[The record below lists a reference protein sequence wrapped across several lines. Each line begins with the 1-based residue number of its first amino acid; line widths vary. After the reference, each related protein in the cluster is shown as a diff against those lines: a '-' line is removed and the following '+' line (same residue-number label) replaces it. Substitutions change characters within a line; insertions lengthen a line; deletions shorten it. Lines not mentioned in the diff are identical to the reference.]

1 MKKLFSLLG
10 ALLLLAV
17 PLMFTSCDDVPDN
30 PVKPTPTPKAPTYRN
45 DNYRPLTFEATK
57 ANITVTF
64 KISGSNIAPSSVE
77 YSLDKGATWTPLS
90 SANQAILLAN
100 VGDMVMFRGNNASY
114 NGEAQFVIAS
124 AASEARGGTRQLTM
138 SDKLANAIGNIYSL
152 VFGKSISGSIKLTAE
167 NANALKN
174 ILKDCPIDAISDDG
188 ARRLVASSRNL
199 APGVLEG
206 FLSGTLITEAPD
218 LRASVMEKDCYKDAF
233 KDCPYVAKVT
243 MLATKCADGLD
254 PIDCLSGWMDNSGGE
269 VPTGDDKIVILNQNA
284 EASFLNKI
292 EDQLP
297 PGDTWEIVDTKGEEI
312 ETGASETQYIAYDA
326 EGTKSIKD
334 IPEDAIELTGAIET
348 PLSGGVYV
356 VKGEATCAG
365 DLTMSGD
372 VSLILCDGGSLTVN
386 DGGVYGGSG
395 ESQGGLYAITIY
407 GQEKNSGE
415 LVVNY
420 TDDGDTAGTFQGKA
434 ISIHGGTVKIN
445 SMVGQGFES
454 DGEINIYGGII
465 SISGGANGFFA
476 MGGLNI
482 YGGNVTVST
491 IGDAIRVY
499 GSSSDLKITGGEV
512 TAKSTT
518 GNGISQTDEDDGH
531 DGSIT
536 ISGGKVIAKS
546 SDRMEG
552 ILASDKIVIS
562 GGTVEAT
569 GGDGG
574 GVGLEAYS
582 ITISGTAEVTAIG
595 GIGIPMAGF
604 KNGGAGIEGELTVNG
619 GTIIAKGGNG
629 ADSSDGFGGNGGN
642 GINSNFEIT
651 GGSVTATGGNGGYTT
666 STQYSVDYGMGGH
679 GIKGMITVSGG
690 TVTAKGGNGGSGTTY
705 GQNGGCGILGTVN
718 GATNAPDGVTAT
730 GGTAGTGG
738 TEDGVNGGDIVNP
751 ATADSEEEED

>member
-10 ALLLLAV
+10 TMLLLAV
-17 PLMFTSCDDVPDN
+17 PLLFTSCDDVPDN

-233 KDCPYVAKVT
+233 SNCPYVSKVT

-269 VPTGDDKIVILNQNA
+269 VPTGDDKIVILNKNA
-284 EASFLNKI
+284 EASFLNII

-334 IPEDAIELTGAIET
+334 IPEDAIELTGTIEAT
-348 PLSGGVYV
+348 SLAAGTYV
-356 VKGEATCAG
+356 VSGEASRNG
-365 DLTMSGD
+365 NLPMDGE
-372 VSLILCDGGSLTVN
+372 VNLILKDGASLTVN
-386 DGGVYGGSG
+386 GMISDATTLNIFGQEKSTGKLTIDNSEIDFGIFIKNVNIHGGVISITGPGQAIETGGTLNIYNGTITASGTMNGIMALGPMNVYGGELTATSTTT
-395 ESQGGLYAITIY
+395 EVIAPAISVYPEGNNAAILTIY
-407 GQEKNSGE
+407 DGKVTATSAAASGIS
-415 LVVNY
+415 VNDRSGA
-420 TDDGDTAGTFQGKA
+420 TGDIVIK
-434 ISIHGGTVKIN
+434 GGTVKAT
-445 SMVGQGFES
+445 GA
-454 DGEINIYGGII
+454 
-465 SISGGANGFFA
+465 GGA
-476 MGGLNI
+476 
-482 YGGNVTVST
+482 
-491 IGDAIRVY
+491 
-499 GSSSDLKITGGEV
+499 
-512 TAKSTT
+512 
-518 GNGISQTDEDDGH
+518 
-531 DGSIT
+531 
-536 ISGGKVIAKS
+536 
-546 SDRMEG
+546 EG
-552 ILASDKIVIS
+552 ILVNGDIVIS
-562 GGTVEAT
+562 GGTVEAY
-569 GGDGG
+569 GGEGG
-574 GVGLEAYS
+574 GKGLEGN
-582 ITISGTAEVTAIG
+582 ITI
-595 GIGIPMAGF
+595 
-604 KNGGAGIEGELTVNG
+604 
-619 GTIIAKGGNG
+619 
-629 ADSSDGFGGNGGN
+629 
-642 GINSNFEIT
+642 
-651 GGSVTATGGNGGYTT
+651 
-666 STQYSVDYGMGGH
+666 
-679 GIKGMITVSGG
+679 SGG
-690 TVTAKGGNGGSGTTY
+690 TVTAVGGDGDSEGSNYGGAGVDGALEVNGGT
-705 GQNGGCGILGTVN
+705 L
-718 GATNAPDGVTAT
+718 TAT
-730 GGTAGTGG
+730 GGAKAEGGADGLGISEDSTITLGTNVKMYQGDAPDPT
-738 TEDGVNGGDIVNP
+738 TEAAPPCSKRYVIIK
-751 ATADSEEEED
+751 

>member
-233 KDCPYVAKVT
+233 SNCPYVSKVT

-269 VPTGDDKIVILNQNA
+269 VPTGDDKIVILNKNA
-284 EASFLNKI
+284 EASFLNII

-334 IPEDAIELTGAIET
+334 IPEDAIELTGTIEAT
-348 PLSGGVYV
+348 SLAAGTYV
-356 VKGEATCAG
+356 VSGEASRNG
-365 DLTMSGD
+365 NLPMDGE
-372 VSLILCDGGSLTVN
+372 VNLILKDGASLTVN
-386 DGGVYGGSG
+386 GMISDATTLNIFGQEKSTGKLTIDNSEIDFGIFIKNVNIHGGVISITGPGQAIETGGTLNIYNGTITASGTMNGIMALGPMNVYGGELTATSTTT
-395 ESQGGLYAITIY
+395 EVIAPAISVYPEGNNAAILTIY
-407 GQEKNSGE
+407 DGKVTATSAAASGIS
-415 LVVNY
+415 VNDRSGA
-420 TDDGDTAGTFQGKA
+420 TGDIVIK
-434 ISIHGGTVKIN
+434 GGTVKAT
-445 SMVGQGFES
+445 GA
-454 DGEINIYGGII
+454 
-465 SISGGANGFFA
+465 GGA
-476 MGGLNI
+476 
-482 YGGNVTVST
+482 
-491 IGDAIRVY
+491 
-499 GSSSDLKITGGEV
+499 
-512 TAKSTT
+512 
-518 GNGISQTDEDDGH
+518 
-531 DGSIT
+531 
-536 ISGGKVIAKS
+536 
-546 SDRMEG
+546 EG
-552 ILASDKIVIS
+552 ILVNGDIVIS
-562 GGTVEAT
+562 GGTVEAY
-569 GGDGG
+569 GGEGG
-574 GVGLEAYS
+574 GKGLEGN
-582 ITISGTAEVTAIG
+582 ITI
-595 GIGIPMAGF
+595 
-604 KNGGAGIEGELTVNG
+604 
-619 GTIIAKGGNG
+619 
-629 ADSSDGFGGNGGN
+629 
-642 GINSNFEIT
+642 
-651 GGSVTATGGNGGYTT
+651 
-666 STQYSVDYGMGGH
+666 
-679 GIKGMITVSGG
+679 SGG
-690 TVTAKGGNGGSGTTY
+690 TVTAVGGDGDSEGSGYGGAGVDGALEVNGGT
-705 GQNGGCGILGTVN
+705 L
-718 GATNAPDGVTAT
+718 TAT
-730 GGTAGTGG
+730 GGAKAEGGADGLGISEDSTITLGTNVKMYQGDAPDPT
-738 TEDGVNGGDIVNP
+738 TEAAPPCSKRYVIIK
-751 ATADSEEEED
+751 

>member
-10 ALLLLAV
+10 AMLLLAV
-17 PLMFTSCDDVPDN
+17 PLLFTSCDDVPDN

-233 KDCPYVAKVT
+233 SNCPYVSKVT

-269 VPTGDDKIVILNQNA
+269 VPTGDDKIVILNKNA

-334 IPEDAIELTGAIET
+334 IPEDAIELTGTIEATSLAAGTYYVTGTATCDGDFVLKGDKTNLILCEEATLTINGAICSGFVEVPEESGYHTSVETLNIFAQSENLQTMGKLVINSGTDFGILAKNLNIHGGIITITEADQAIET
-348 PLSGGVYV
+348 GGTLNIYN
-356 VKGEATCAG
+356 GTITA
-365 DLTMSGD
+365 
-372 VSLILCDGGSLTVN
+372 
-386 DGGVYGGSG
+386 SG
-395 ESQGGLYAITIY
+395 EYNAIMALGPMNVYNGELTATSTSGAAISLYASEGSSAILTIY
-407 GQEKNSGE
+407 DGKVTATSASYNGLDATDQEE
-415 LVVNY
+415 E
-420 TDDGDTAGTFQGKA
+420 TGDIIIK
-434 ISIHGGTVKIN
+434 GGTVKAT
-445 SMVGQGFES
+445 GA
-454 DGEINIYGGII
+454 
-465 SISGGANGFFA
+465 GGA
-476 MGGLNI
+476 
-482 YGGNVTVST
+482 
-491 IGDAIRVY
+491 
-499 GSSSDLKITGGEV
+499 
-512 TAKSTT
+512 
-518 GNGISQTDEDDGH
+518 
-531 DGSIT
+531 
-536 ISGGKVIAKS
+536 
-546 SDRMEG
+546 EG
-552 ILASDKIVIS
+552 ILVNGDIVIS
-562 GGTVEAT
+562 GGTVEAY
-569 GGDGG
+569 GGEGG
-574 GVGLEAYS
+574 GKGLEGN
-582 ITISGTAEVTAIG
+582 ITI
-595 GIGIPMAGF
+595 
-604 KNGGAGIEGELTVNG
+604 
-619 GTIIAKGGNG
+619 
-629 ADSSDGFGGNGGN
+629 
-642 GINSNFEIT
+642 
-651 GGSVTATGGNGGYTT
+651 
-666 STQYSVDYGMGGH
+666 
-679 GIKGMITVSGG
+679 SGG
-690 TVTAKGGNGGSGTTY
+690 TVTAVGGDGDSEGSGYGGAGVDGALEVNGGT
-705 GQNGGCGILGTVN
+705 L
-718 GATNAPDGVTAT
+718 TAT
-730 GGTAGTGG
+730 GGAKAEGGVDGHGISEASTITLGTNIVMYEGDEADPTTPAESQASCTARY
-738 TEDGVNGGDIVNP
+738 VIIK
-751 ATADSEEEED
+751 

>member
-152 VFGKSISGSIKLTAE
+152 VFGKSISGSIKLTVE

-218 LRASVMEKDCYKDAF
+218 LSASVMEKDCYKDAF

-269 VPTGDDKIVILNQNA
+269 VPTGDDKIVILNKNA

-312 ETGASETQYIAYDA
+312 ETVAQYIVYDA
-326 EGTKSIKD
+326 DGNKTSKD
-334 IPEDAIELTGAIET
+334 IPEDAIELTGTIEAT
-348 PLSGGVYV
+348 SLAAGTYV
-356 VKGEATCAG
+356 VSGEASHNG
-365 DLTMSGD
+365 NLTMDGE
-372 VSLILCDGGSLTVN
+372 VNLILKDGASLTVN
-386 DGGVYGGSG
+386 GKISG
-395 ESQGGLYAITIY
+395 ATTLNIF
-407 GQEKNSGE
+407 GQEESTGKLTIDNSEIDFGIIIKN
-415 LVVNY
+415 VN
-420 TDDGDTAGTFQGKA
+420 
-434 ISIHGGTVKIN
+434 IHGGV
-445 SMVGQGFES
+445 
-454 DGEINIYGGII
+454 I
-465 SISGGANGFFA
+465 SITGPDQAIETGGT
-476 MGGLNI
+476 LNI
-482 YGGNVTVST
+482 YNGTITASGLSNAIMALGPLNVYNGELTATSTTTEVIAPAISVYAEGDNAAILTIYDGKVTATSANGNG
-491 IGDAIRVY
+491 IEVY
-499 GSSSDLKITGGEV
+499 GSDFIIKGGEV
-512 TAKSTT
+512 TAQ
-518 GNGISQTDEDDGH
+518 GVVNGIKSNGDF
-531 DGSIT
+531 T
-536 ISGGKVIAKS
+536 ISGGKVTAEGNNDAIYIYSTSGNLKITDGEVYASSSTGFGISQTDMEENGNEGSIIISGGKVTAKGGQS
-546 SDRMEG
+546 VEG
-552 ILASDKIVIS
+552 IFACGPVEIS

-569 GGDGG
+569 GGEGSGRGMDGYL
-574 GVGLEAYS
+574 V
-582 ITISGTAEVTAIG
+582 TISGTAEVTVIG
-595 GIGIPMAGF
+595 GIGIPMDGL
-604 KNGGAGIEGELTVNG
+604 KNGGVGFDGGLKVEGG
-619 GTIIAKGGNG
+619 KFI
-629 ADSSDGFGGNGGN
+629 
-642 GINSNFEIT
+642 
-651 GGSVTATGGNGGYTT
+651 ATGGAKAEGGVDGLGISDG
-666 STQYSVDYGMGGH
+666 ST
-679 GIKGMITVSGG
+679 IT
-690 TVTAKGGNGGSGTTY
+690 
-705 GQNGGCGILGTVN
+705 LGTNIVMYE
-718 GATNAPDGVTAT
+718 GDEADPTTPAASQASCTARY
-730 GGTAGTGG
+730 
-738 TEDGVNGGDIVNP
+738 VIIK
-751 ATADSEEEED
+751 

>member
-30 PVKPTPTPKAPTYRN
+30 PVKPTPTPKAPTYKN

-188 ARRLVASSRNL
+188 ARRLVVSSRNL

-233 KDCPYVAKVT
+233 SNCPYVSKVT

-269 VPTGDDKIVILNQNA
+269 VPTGDDKIVILNKNA
-284 EASFLNKI
+284 EASFLNNV

-334 IPEDAIELTGAIET
+334 IPEDAIELTGTIEAT
-348 PLSGGVYV
+348 SLAAGTYV
-356 VKGEATCAG
+356 VSGEASRNG
-365 DLTMSGD
+365 NLPMDGE
-372 VSLILCDGGSLTVN
+372 VNLILKDGASLTVN
-386 DGGVYGGSG
+386 GMISDATT
-395 ESQGGLYAITIY
+395 LNIF
-407 GQEKNSGE
+407 GQEKSTGKLTIDNSEIDFGIFIKN
-415 LVVNY
+415 VN
-420 TDDGDTAGTFQGKA
+420 
-434 ISIHGGTVKIN
+434 IHGGV
-445 SMVGQGFES
+445 
-454 DGEINIYGGII
+454 I
-465 SISGGANGFFA
+465 SITGPGQAIETGGT
-476 MGGLNI
+476 LNI
-482 YGGNVTVST
+482 YNGTITASGLSNAIMALGPLNVYNGELTATSTSGAAISMWAEGDNSAILTIYDGKVAATSAAASGIEANDPGGDTGDIT
-491 IGDAIRVY
+491 I
-499 GSSSDLKITGGEV
+499 KGGEV
-512 TAKSTT
+512 TAT
-518 GNGISQTDEDDGH
+518 GGTSGICSSS
-531 DGSIT
+531 SII
-536 ISGGKVIAKS
+536 ISGGKVIAKGGLSAAGIGSADSGVCGVITITGGTVIAIGDEAGIGTGANGTCGDIEISGGDVTAVS
-546 SDRMEG
+546 SSTGTVDENDGTGAG
-552 ILASDKIVIS
+552 IGAGGGGTCGAISIS
-562 GGTVEAT
+562 GGTVVAKAGCQAAAIGSSS
-569 GGDGG
+569 GGSSKYTS
-574 GVGLEAYS
+574 L
-582 ITISGTAEVTAIG
+582 TISSGITKVTAILG
-595 GIGIPMAGF
+595 TCDTTSPPIGKAQGDETSPAPDMSGVDVDTS
-604 KNGGAGIEGELTVNG
+604 IEGTW
-619 GTIIAKGGNG
+619 IC
-629 ADSSDGFGGNGGN
+629 
-642 GINSNFEIT
+642 
-651 GGSVTATGGNGGYTT
+651 
-666 STQYSVDYGMGGH
+666 Q
-679 GIKGMITVSGG
+679 
-690 TVTAKGGNGGSGTTY
+690 
-705 GQNGGCGILGTVN
+705 
-718 GATNAPDGVTAT
+718 
-730 GGTAGTGG
+730 
-738 TEDGVNGGDIVNP
+738 
-751 ATADSEEEED
+751 

>member
-30 PVKPTPTPKAPTYRN
+30 PVKPTPTPKAPTYKN

-233 KDCPYVAKVT
+233 SNCPYVSKVT

-269 VPTGDDKIVILNQNA
+269 VPTGDDKVVILNKNA

-312 ETGASETQYIAYDA
+312 ETVAQYIVYDA
-326 EGTKSIKD
+326 DGNKTNKD
-334 IPEDAIELTGAIET
+334 IPANAKPVTASLVEWSDTLYVDADVTIDGDVNLTKNTVLILMDGKT
-348 PLSGGVYV
+348 LT
-356 VKGEATCAG
+356 VKGT
-365 DLTMSGD
+365 
-372 VSLILCDGGSLTVN
+372 IFGGADYYN
-386 DGGVYGGSG
+386 GFD
-395 ESQGGLYAITIY
+395 YALNIY
-407 GQEKNSGE
+407 GQEKSDGALTINYSGTHEAGVVTAKE
-415 LVVNY
+415 LNIHGGVITVGGTGVMQGLEPSTLNVY
-420 TDDGDTAGTFQGKA
+420 NGTIDTSGKTNGIMALGPMNVYGGEITATVTTTEGGAA
-434 ISIHGGTVKIN
+434 ISMWAKQHNDVYSSAILTIYDGKVTATSAAASGISVYDGSGATGDIVIKGGTVKAIA
-445 SMVGQGFES
+445 
-454 DGEINIYGGII
+454 GG
-465 SISGGANGFFA
+465 
-476 MGGLNI
+476 
-482 YGGNVTVST
+482 
-491 IGDAIRVY
+491 
-499 GSSSDLKITGGEV
+499 
-512 TAKSTT
+512 
-518 GNGISQTDEDDGH
+518 DDGLAGI
-531 DGSIT
+531 DCLSIT
-536 ISGGKVIAKS
+536 ISGGNVDATGGE
-546 SDRMEG
+546 RGEG
-552 ILASDKIVIS
+552 IYAKTFGDDPITKGTINIS
-562 GGTVEAT
+562 GGTVKAT

-582 ITISGTAEVTAIG
+582 ITISGTAEVTATG
-595 GIGIPMAGF
+595 GIGIPMDGL
-604 KNGGAGIEGELTVNG
+604 KNGGVGFDGGLKVEGG
-619 GTIIAKGGNG
+619 KFI
-629 ADSSDGFGGNGGN
+629 
-642 GINSNFEIT
+642 
-651 GGSVTATGGNGGYTT
+651 ATGGAKAEGGVDGLGISDG
-666 STQYSVDYGMGGH
+666 ST
-679 GIKGMITVSGG
+679 IT
-690 TVTAKGGNGGSGTTY
+690 
-705 GQNGGCGILGTVN
+705 LGTNIVMYE
-718 GATNAPDGVTAT
+718 GDEADPTTPAASQTACT
-730 GGTAGTGG
+730 KRY
-738 TEDGVNGGDIVNP
+738 VIIK
-751 ATADSEEEED
+751 

>member
-30 PVKPTPTPKAPTYRN
+30 PVKPTPTPKAPTYKN

-233 KDCPYVAKVT
+233 SNCPYVSKVT

-269 VPTGDDKIVILNQNA
+269 VPTGDDKIVILNKNA

-312 ETGASETQYIAYDA
+312 ETVAQYIVYDA
-326 EGTKSIKD
+326 DGNKTNKD
-334 IPEDAIELTGAIET
+334 IPANAKPVTASLVEWSDTLYVDADVTIDGDVNLTKNTVLILMDGKT
-348 PLSGGVYV
+348 LT
-356 VKGEATCAG
+356 VKGT
-365 DLTMSGD
+365 
-372 VSLILCDGGSLTVN
+372 IFGGADYYN
-386 DGGVYGGSG
+386 GFD
-395 ESQGGLYAITIY
+395 YALNIY
-407 GQEKNSGE
+407 GQEKSDGALTINYSGTHEAGVVTAKE
-415 LVVNY
+415 LNIHGGVITVGGTGVMQGLEPSTLNVY
-420 TDDGDTAGTFQGKA
+420 NGTIDTSGKTNGIMALGPMNVYGGEITATVTTTEGGAA
-434 ISIHGGTVKIN
+434 ISMWAKQHNDVYSSAILTIYDGKVTATSAAASGISVYDGSGATGDIVIKGGTVKAIA
-445 SMVGQGFES
+445 
-454 DGEINIYGGII
+454 GG
-465 SISGGANGFFA
+465 
-476 MGGLNI
+476 
-482 YGGNVTVST
+482 
-491 IGDAIRVY
+491 
-499 GSSSDLKITGGEV
+499 
-512 TAKSTT
+512 
-518 GNGISQTDEDDGH
+518 DDGLAGI
-531 DGSIT
+531 DCLSIT
-536 ISGGKVIAKS
+536 ISGGNVDATGGE
-546 SDRMEG
+546 RGEG
-552 ILASDKIVIS
+552 IYAKTFGDDPITKGTINIS
-562 GGTVEAT
+562 GGTVKAT

-582 ITISGTAEVTAIG
+582 ITISGTAEVTATG
-595 GIGIPMAGF
+595 GIGIPMDGL
-604 KNGGAGIEGELTVNG
+604 KNGGVGFDGGLKVEGG
-619 GTIIAKGGNG
+619 KFI
-629 ADSSDGFGGNGGN
+629 
-642 GINSNFEIT
+642 
-651 GGSVTATGGNGGYTT
+651 ATGGAKAEGGVDGLGISDG
-666 STQYSVDYGMGGH
+666 ST
-679 GIKGMITVSGG
+679 IT
-690 TVTAKGGNGGSGTTY
+690 
-705 GQNGGCGILGTVN
+705 LGTNIVMYE
-718 GATNAPDGVTAT
+718 GDEADPTTPAASQTACT
-730 GGTAGTGG
+730 KRY
-738 TEDGVNGGDIVNP
+738 VIIK
-751 ATADSEEEED
+751 

>member
-218 LRASVMEKDCYKDAF
+218 LTASVMEKDCYKDAF

-269 VPTGDDKIVILNQNA
+269 VPTGDDKIVILNKNA
-284 EASFLNKI
+284 EASFLNNV

-334 IPEDAIELTGAIET
+334 IPEDAIELTGTIEAT
-348 PLSGGVYV
+348 SLAAGTYV
-356 VKGEATCAG
+356 VSGEASRNG
-365 DLTMSGD
+365 NLPMDGE
-372 VSLILCDGGSLTVN
+372 VNLILKDGASLTVN
-386 DGGVYGGSG
+386 GMISDATT
-395 ESQGGLYAITIY
+395 LNIF
-407 GQEKNSGE
+407 GQEKSTGKLTIDNSEIDFGIFIKN
-415 LVVNY
+415 VN
-420 TDDGDTAGTFQGKA
+420 
-434 ISIHGGTVKIN
+434 IHGGV
-445 SMVGQGFES
+445 
-454 DGEINIYGGII
+454 I
-465 SISGGANGFFA
+465 SITGPGQAIETGGT
-476 MGGLNI
+476 LNI
-482 YGGNVTVST
+482 YNGTITASGLSNAIMALGPLNVYNGELTATSTSGAAISMWAEGDNSAILTIYDGKVAATSAAASGIEANDPGGDTGDIT
-491 IGDAIRVY
+491 I
-499 GSSSDLKITGGEV
+499 KGGEV
-512 TAKSTT
+512 TAT
-518 GNGISQTDEDDGH
+518 GGTSGICSSS
-531 DGSIT
+531 SII
-536 ISGGKVIAKS
+536 ISGGKVIAKGGLSAAGIGSADSGVCGVITITGGTVIAIGDEAGIGTGANGTCGDIEISGGDVTAVS
-546 SDRMEG
+546 SSTGTVDENDGTGAG
-552 ILASDKIVIS
+552 IGAGGGGTCGAISIS
-562 GGTVEAT
+562 GGTVVAKAGCQAAAIGSSS
-569 GGDGG
+569 GGSSKYTS
-574 GVGLEAYS
+574 L
-582 ITISGTAEVTAIG
+582 TISSGITKVTAILG
-595 GIGIPMAGF
+595 TCDTTSPPIGKAQGDETSPAPDMSGVDVDTS
-604 KNGGAGIEGELTVNG
+604 IEGTW
-619 GTIIAKGGNG
+619 IC
-629 ADSSDGFGGNGGN
+629 
-642 GINSNFEIT
+642 
-651 GGSVTATGGNGGYTT
+651 
-666 STQYSVDYGMGGH
+666 Q
-679 GIKGMITVSGG
+679 
-690 TVTAKGGNGGSGTTY
+690 
-705 GQNGGCGILGTVN
+705 
-718 GATNAPDGVTAT
+718 
-730 GGTAGTGG
+730 
-738 TEDGVNGGDIVNP
+738 
-751 ATADSEEEED
+751 

>member
-30 PVKPTPTPKAPTYRN
+30 PVKPTPTPKAPTYKN

-233 KDCPYVAKVT
+233 SNCSYVSKVT

-269 VPTGDDKIVILNQNA
+269 VPTGDDKVVILNKNA

-312 ETGASETQYIAYDA
+312 ETGAQYIVYDA
-326 EGTKSIKD
+326 DGNKTSKD
-334 IPEDAIELTGAIET
+334 IPEDAIELTGTIEAT
-348 PLSGGVYV
+348 SLAAGTYV
-356 VKGEATCAG
+356 VSGEASHNG
-365 DLTMSGD
+365 NLTMDGE
-372 VSLILCDGGSLTVN
+372 VNLILKDGASLTVN
-386 DGGVYGGSG
+386 GNISGATTLNIFGQEESTGKLTIDNSEIDFGIIIKNVNIHGGVISITGPDQAIETGGTLNIYNGTITASG
-395 ESQGGLYAITIY
+395 LSNAIMALGPLNVYNGELTATSTSGAAISMWAEGDNSAILTIY
-407 GQEKNSGE
+407 DGKVAATSAAASGIS
-415 LVVNY
+415 VNDESGA
-420 TDDGDTAGTFQGKA
+420 TGDIVIK
-434 ISIHGGTVKIN
+434 GGTVKAIA
-445 SMVGQGFES
+445 GG
-454 DGEINIYGGII
+454 DGLAGIDC
-465 SISGGANGFFA
+465 
-476 MGGLNI
+476 L
-482 YGGNVTVST
+482 
-491 IGDAIRVY
+491 
-499 GSSSDLKITGGEV
+499 
-512 TAKSTT
+512 
-518 GNGISQTDEDDGH
+518 
-531 DGSIT
+531 SIT
-536 ISGGKVIAKS
+536 ISGGSVDAIG
-546 SDRMEG
+546 SDKGEG
-552 ILASDKIVIS
+552 IYAETYGSYPDFTKGTINIS
-562 GGTVEAT
+562 GGTVKAT
-569 GGDGG
+569 GGAGG
-574 GVGLEAYS
+574 GIGIAGRAM
-582 ITISGTAEVTAIG
+582 TISGSAEVTAIG
-595 GIGIPMAGF
+595 GDGDTGISPFGGDGIGSD
-604 KNGGAGIEGELTVNG
+604 LTISG
-619 GTIIAKGGNG
+619 GTVKATGGNG
-629 ADSSDGFGGNGGN
+629 ADVTEGDGGNGGN
-642 GINSNFEIT
+642 GINGTI
-651 GGSVTATGGNGGYTT
+651 TATGG
-666 STQYSVDYGMGGH
+666 S
-679 GIKGMITVSGG
+679 
-690 TVTAKGGNGGSGTTY
+690 VTAKGGNGGKGGDSH
-705 GQNGGCGILGTVN
+705 NGGN
-718 GATNAPDGVTAT
+718 GGHGVFGSLVDLSIQYVTPT
-730 GGTAGTGG
+730 GGTGGQAGEGG
-738 TEDGVNGGDIVNP
+738 EAGQDGYSVQNPTALLGD
-751 ATADSEEEED
+751 

>member
-30 PVKPTPTPKAPTYRN
+30 PVKPTPTPKAPTYKN

-233 KDCPYVAKVT
+233 SNCPYVSKVT

-269 VPTGDDKIVILNQNA
+269 VPTGDDKVVILNKNA

-334 IPEDAIELTGAIET
+334 IPEDAIELTGTIEAT
-348 PLSGGVYV
+348 SLAAGTYV
-356 VKGEATCAG
+356 VSGEASRNG
-365 DLTMSGD
+365 NLPMDGE
-372 VSLILCDGGSLTVN
+372 VNLILKDGASLTVN
-386 DGGVYGGSG
+386 GKISDATT
-395 ESQGGLYAITIY
+395 LNIF
-407 GQEKNSGE
+407 GQEKSTGKLTIDNSEIDFGISIKN
-415 LVVNY
+415 VN
-420 TDDGDTAGTFQGKA
+420 
-434 ISIHGGTVKIN
+434 IHGGV
-445 SMVGQGFES
+445 
-454 DGEINIYGGII
+454 I
-465 SISGGANGFFA
+465 SITGPDQAIETGGT
-476 MGGLNI
+476 LNI
-482 YGGNVTVST
+482 YNGTITASGEYKAIMALGPMNVYNGELTATSTSGAAISMWAEGDNSAILTIYDGKVAATSAAASGIEANDPGGDTGDIT
-491 IGDAIRVY
+491 I
-499 GSSSDLKITGGEV
+499 KGGEV
-512 TAKSTT
+512 TAT
-518 GNGISQTDEDDGH
+518 GGTSGICSSS
-531 DGSIT
+531 SII
-536 ISGGKVIAKS
+536 ISGGKVIAKGGLSAAGIGSADSGVCGVITITGGTVIAIGDEAGIGTGANGTCGDIEISGGDVTAVS
-546 SDRMEG
+546 SSTGTVDENDGTGAG
-552 ILASDKIVIS
+552 IGAGGGGTCGAISIS
-562 GGTVEAT
+562 GGTVVAKAGCQAAAIGSSS
-569 GGDGG
+569 GGSSKYTS
-574 GVGLEAYS
+574 L
-582 ITISGTAEVTAIG
+582 TISSGITKVTAILG
-595 GIGIPMAGF
+595 TCDTTSPPIGKAQGDETSPAPDMSGVDVDTS
-604 KNGGAGIEGELTVNG
+604 IEGTW
-619 GTIIAKGGNG
+619 IC
-629 ADSSDGFGGNGGN
+629 
-642 GINSNFEIT
+642 
-651 GGSVTATGGNGGYTT
+651 
-666 STQYSVDYGMGGH
+666 Q
-679 GIKGMITVSGG
+679 
-690 TVTAKGGNGGSGTTY
+690 
-705 GQNGGCGILGTVN
+705 
-718 GATNAPDGVTAT
+718 
-730 GGTAGTGG
+730 
-738 TEDGVNGGDIVNP
+738 
-751 ATADSEEEED
+751 

>member
-10 ALLLLAV
+10 TMLLLAV
-17 PLMFTSCDDVPDN
+17 PLLFTSCDDVPDN

-233 KDCPYVAKVT
+233 SNCPYVSKVT

-269 VPTGDDKIVILNQNA
+269 VPTGDDKIVILNKNA
-284 EASFLNKI
+284 EASFLNII

-334 IPEDAIELTGAIET
+334 IPEDAIELTGTIEAT
-348 PLSGGVYV
+348 SLAAGTYV
-356 VKGEATCAG
+356 VSGEASRNG
-365 DLTMSGD
+365 NLPMDGE
-372 VSLILCDGGSLTVN
+372 VNLILKDGASLTVN
-386 DGGVYGGSG
+386 GMISDATTLNIFGQEKSTGKLTIDNSEIDFGIFIKNVNIHGGVISITGPGQAIETGGTLNIYNGTITASGTMNGIMALGPMNVYGGELTATSTTT
-395 ESQGGLYAITIY
+395 EVIAPAISVYPEGNNAAILTIY
-407 GQEKNSGE
+407 DGKVTATSAAASGIS
-415 LVVNY
+415 VNDRSGA
-420 TDDGDTAGTFQGKA
+420 TGDIVIK
-434 ISIHGGTVKIN
+434 GGTVKAIA
-445 SMVGQGFES
+445 GGGDGFA
-454 DGEINIYGGII
+454 GIDC
-465 SISGGANGFFA
+465 
-476 MGGLNI
+476 L
-482 YGGNVTVST
+482 
-491 IGDAIRVY
+491 
-499 GSSSDLKITGGEV
+499 
-512 TAKSTT
+512 
-518 GNGISQTDEDDGH
+518 
-531 DGSIT
+531 SIT
-536 ISGGKVIAKS
+536 ISGGNVDATGGE
-546 SDRMEG
+546 RGEG
-552 ILASDKIVIS
+552 IYAETFVDDPITKGTINIS
-562 GGTVEAT
+562 GGTVKAT

-574 GVGLEAYS
+574 GVGLEGNV
-582 ITISGTAEVTAIG
+582 TI
-595 GIGIPMAGF
+595 
-604 KNGGAGIEGELTVNG
+604 
-619 GTIIAKGGNG
+619 
-629 ADSSDGFGGNGGN
+629 
-642 GINSNFEIT
+642 
-651 GGSVTATGGNGGYTT
+651 
-666 STQYSVDYGMGGH
+666 
-679 GIKGMITVSGG
+679 SGG
-690 TVTAKGGNGGSGTTY
+690 TVTAVGGDGDPEGSGDGGAGVDGALEVNGGT
-705 GQNGGCGILGTVN
+705 L
-718 GATNAPDGVTAT
+718 TAT
-730 GGTAGTGG
+730 GGAKAEGGADGLGISEDSTITLGTNVKMYQGDAPDPT
-738 TEDGVNGGDIVNP
+738 TEAAPPCSKRYVIIK
-751 ATADSEEEED
+751 

>member
-10 ALLLLAV
+10 TMLLLAV
-17 PLMFTSCDDVPDN
+17 PLLFTSCDDVPDN

-233 KDCPYVAKVT
+233 SNCPYVSKVT

-269 VPTGDDKIVILNQNA
+269 VPTGDDKIVILNKNA
-284 EASFLNKI
+284 EASFLNII

-334 IPEDAIELTGAIET
+334 IPEDAIELTGTIEAT
-348 PLSGGVYV
+348 SLAAGTYV
-356 VKGEATCAG
+356 VSGEASRNG
-365 DLTMSGD
+365 NLPMDGE
-372 VSLILCDGGSLTVN
+372 VNLILKDGASLTVN
-386 DGGVYGGSG
+386 GMISDATT
-395 ESQGGLYAITIY
+395 LNIF
-407 GQEKNSGE
+407 GQEKSTGKLTIDNSEIDFGIFIKNVNIHGGVISITGPVQAIETGGTLNIYNGTITASGLSNAIMALGPLNVYNGE
-415 LVVNY
+415 L
-420 TDDGDTAGTFQGKA
+420 TATSTSGAA
-434 ISIHGGTVKIN
+434 ISLFAEEVNGVYSSVILTIYDGKVTATSAAASGINAYDRSGATGDIVIKGGTVKAIA
-445 SMVGQGFES
+445 
-454 DGEINIYGGII
+454 GG
-465 SISGGANGFFA
+465 
-476 MGGLNI
+476 
-482 YGGNVTVST
+482 
-491 IGDAIRVY
+491 
-499 GSSSDLKITGGEV
+499 
-512 TAKSTT
+512 
-518 GNGISQTDEDDGH
+518 DDGLAGI
-531 DGSIT
+531 DCLSIT
-536 ISGGKVIAKS
+536 ISGGNVDATGGE
-546 SDRMEG
+546 RGEG
-552 ILASDKIVIS
+552 IYAKTFGDDPITKGTINIS
-562 GGTVEAT
+562 GGTVKAT

-582 ITISGTAEVTAIG
+582 ITISGTAEVTATG
-595 GIGIPMAGF
+595 GIGIPMDGL
-604 KNGGAGIEGELTVNG
+604 KNGGVGFDGGLKVEGG
-619 GTIIAKGGNG
+619 KFI
-629 ADSSDGFGGNGGN
+629 
-642 GINSNFEIT
+642 
-651 GGSVTATGGNGGYTT
+651 ATGGAKAEGGVDGLGISDG
-666 STQYSVDYGMGGH
+666 ST
-679 GIKGMITVSGG
+679 IT
-690 TVTAKGGNGGSGTTY
+690 
-705 GQNGGCGILGTVN
+705 LGTNVKMYQ
-718 GATNAPDGVTAT
+718 GDAPDPT
-730 GGTAGTGG
+730 
-738 TEDGVNGGDIVNP
+738 TEAAPPCSKRYVIIK
-751 ATADSEEEED
+751 

>member
-30 PVKPTPTPKAPTYRN
+30 PVKPTPTPKAPTYKN

-233 KDCPYVAKVT
+233 SNCPYVSKVT

-269 VPTGDDKIVILNQNA
+269 VPTGDDKVVILNKNA

-312 ETGASETQYIAYDA
+312 ETVAQYIVYDA
-326 EGTKSIKD
+326 EGNKTSKD
-334 IPEDAIELTGAIET
+334 IPANAKPVTASLVEWSDTLYVDADVTIDGDVNLTKNTVLILMDGKT
-348 PLSGGVYV
+348 LT
-356 VKGEATCAG
+356 VKGT
-365 DLTMSGD
+365 
-372 VSLILCDGGSLTVN
+372 IFGGADYDN
-386 DGGVYGGSG
+386 GFD
-395 ESQGGLYAITIY
+395 YALNIY
-407 GQEKNSGE
+407 GQEKSDGALTINYSGTHEAGVVTAKE
-415 LVVNY
+415 LN
-420 TDDGDTAGTFQGKA
+420 
-434 ISIHGGTVKIN
+434 IHGGVITVGGTGVMQGLEPSTLNVYNGTIDTSGKTNGIMALGPMNVYNGELTATSTSGAAISMWAEGDN
-445 SMVGQGFES
+445 SAILTIY
-454 DGEINIYGGII
+454 DGKVAATSAAASGIEANDPGGDTGDI
-465 SISGGANGFFA
+465 
-476 MGGLNI
+476 
-482 YGGNVTVST
+482 T
-491 IGDAIRVY
+491 I
-499 GSSSDLKITGGEV
+499 KGGEV
-512 TAKSTT
+512 TAT
-518 GNGISQTDEDDGH
+518 GGTSGICSSS
-531 DGSIT
+531 SII
-536 ISGGKVIAKS
+536 ISGGKVIAKGGLSAAGIGSADSGVCGVITITGGTVIAIGDEAGIGTGANGTCGDIEISGGDVTAVS
-546 SDRMEG
+546 SSTGTVDENDGTGAG
-552 ILASDKIVIS
+552 IGAGGGGTCGAISIS
-562 GGTVEAT
+562 GGTVVAKAGCQAAAIGSSS
-569 GGDGG
+569 GGSSKYTS
-574 GVGLEAYS
+574 L
-582 ITISGTAEVTAIG
+582 TISSGITKVTAILG
-595 GIGIPMAGF
+595 TCDTTSPPIGKAQGDETSPAPDMSGVDVDTS
-604 KNGGAGIEGELTVNG
+604 IEGTW
-619 GTIIAKGGNG
+619 IC
-629 ADSSDGFGGNGGN
+629 
-642 GINSNFEIT
+642 
-651 GGSVTATGGNGGYTT
+651 
-666 STQYSVDYGMGGH
+666 Q
-679 GIKGMITVSGG
+679 
-690 TVTAKGGNGGSGTTY
+690 
-705 GQNGGCGILGTVN
+705 
-718 GATNAPDGVTAT
+718 
-730 GGTAGTGG
+730 
-738 TEDGVNGGDIVNP
+738 
-751 ATADSEEEED
+751 

>member
-17 PLMFTSCDDVPDN
+17 PLLFTSCDDVPDN

-218 LRASVMEKDCYKDAF
+218 LSASVMEKDCYKDAF

-269 VPTGDDKIVILNQNA
+269 VPTGDDKIVILNKNA

-312 ETGASETQYIAYDA
+312 ETVAQYIVYDA
-326 EGTKSIKD
+326 EGKKTTEN
-334 IPEDAIELTGAIET
+334 IPADAIELTG
-348 PLSGGVYV
+348 
-356 VKGEATCAG
+356 
-365 DLTMSGD
+365 
-372 VSLILCDGGSLTVN
+372 
-386 DGGVYGGSG
+386 
-395 ESQGGLYAITIY
+395 TI
-407 GQEKNSGE
+407 
-415 LVVNY
+415 
-420 TDDGDTAGTFQGKA
+420 
-434 ISIHGGTVKIN
+434 
-445 SMVGQGFES
+445 
-454 DGEINIYGGII
+454 
-465 SISGGANGFFA
+465 
-476 MGGLNI
+476 
-482 YGGNVTVST
+482 
-491 IGDAIRVY
+491 
-499 GSSSDLKITGGEV
+499 
-512 TAKSTT
+512 
-518 GNGISQTDEDDGH
+518 
-531 DGSIT
+531 
-536 ISGGKVIAKS
+536 
-546 SDRMEG
+546 
-552 ILASDKIVIS
+552 
-562 GGTVEAT
+562 
-569 GGDGG
+569 
-574 GVGLEAYS
+574 
-582 ITISGTAEVTAIG
+582 TAESLHLLCYWHC
-595 GIGIPMAGF
+595 
-604 KNGGAGIEGELTVNG
+604 NL
-619 GTIIAKGGNG
+619 
-629 ADSSDGFGGNGGN
+629 
-642 GINSNFEIT
+642 
-651 GGSVTATGGNGGYTT
+651 
-666 STQYSVDYGMGGH
+666 
-679 GIKGMITVSGG
+679 
-690 TVTAKGGNGGSGTTY
+690 
-705 GQNGGCGILGTVN
+705 
-718 GATNAPDGVTAT
+718 
-730 GGTAGTGG
+730 
-738 TEDGVNGGDIVNP
+738 
-751 ATADSEEEED
+751 

>member
-218 LRASVMEKDCYKDAF
+218 LTASVMEKDCYKDAF

-269 VPTGDDKIVILNQNA
+269 VPTGDDKIVILNKNA
-284 EASFLNKI
+284 EASFLNNV

-312 ETGASETQYIAYDA
+312 ETVAQYIVYDA

-334 IPEDAIELTGAIET
+334 IPEDAIELTGTIEAT
-348 PLSGGVYV
+348 SLAAGTYV
-356 VKGEATCAG
+356 VSGEASRNG
-365 DLTMSGD
+365 NLPMDGE
-372 VSLILCDGGSLTVN
+372 VNLILKDGASLTVN
-386 DGGVYGGSG
+386 GKISG
-395 ESQGGLYAITIY
+395 ATTLNIF
-407 GQEKNSGE
+407 GQEKSTGKLTIDNSEIDFGIIIKNVNIHGGVISITGPDQAIETGGTLNIYNGTITASGLSNAIMALGPLNVYNGE
-415 LVVNY
+415 L
-420 TDDGDTAGTFQGKA
+420 TATSTSGAA
-434 ISIHGGTVKIN
+434 ISLFAEEVNGVYSSVILTIYDGKVTATSAAASGINAYDRSGATGDIVIKGGTVKAIA
-445 SMVGQGFES
+445 
-454 DGEINIYGGII
+454 GG
-465 SISGGANGFFA
+465 
-476 MGGLNI
+476 
-482 YGGNVTVST
+482 
-491 IGDAIRVY
+491 
-499 GSSSDLKITGGEV
+499 
-512 TAKSTT
+512 
-518 GNGISQTDEDDGH
+518 DDGLAGI
-531 DGSIT
+531 DCLSIT
-536 ISGGKVIAKS
+536 ISGGNVDATGGE
-546 SDRMEG
+546 RGEG
-552 ILASDKIVIS
+552 IYAKTFGDDPITKGTINIS
-562 GGTVEAT
+562 GGTVKAT

-574 GVGLEAYS
+574 GVGIAGRAM
-582 ITISGTAEVTAIG
+582 TISGSAEVTAIG
-595 GIGIPMAGF
+595 GDGDTGISPFGGDGIGSD
-604 KNGGAGIEGELTVNG
+604 LTISG
-619 GTIIAKGGNG
+619 GTVKATGGNG
-629 ADSSDGFGGNGGN
+629 ADVTEGDGGNGGN
-642 GINSNFEIT
+642 GINGTI
-651 GGSVTATGGNGGYTT
+651 TATGG
-666 STQYSVDYGMGGH
+666 S
-679 GIKGMITVSGG
+679 
-690 TVTAKGGNGGSGTTY
+690 VTAKGGNGGKGGDSH
-705 GQNGGCGILGTVN
+705 NGGN
-718 GATNAPDGVTAT
+718 GGHGVFGSLVDLSIQYVTPT
-730 GGTAGTGG
+730 GGTGGQAGEGG
-738 TEDGVNGGDIVNP
+738 EAGQDGYSVQNPTALLGD
-751 ATADSEEEED
+751 

>member
-17 PLMFTSCDDVPDN
+17 PLLFTSCDDVPDN
-30 PVKPTPTPKAPTYRN
+30 PVKPTPTPKAPTYKN

-124 AASEARGGTRQLTM
+124 AASEARGGTRQLMM

-233 KDCPYVAKVT
+233 SNCPYVSKVT

-269 VPTGDDKIVILNQNA
+269 VPTGDDKVVILNKNA

-334 IPEDAIELTGAIET
+334 IPEDAIELTGTIEAT
-348 PLSGGVYV
+348 SLAAGTYV
-356 VKGEATCAG
+356 VSGEASRNG
-365 DLTMSGD
+365 NLPMDGE
-372 VSLILCDGGSLTVN
+372 VNLILKDGASLTVN
-386 DGGVYGGSG
+386 GKISGATTLNIFGQEKSTGKLTIDNSEIEFGIIIKNVNIHGGVISITGPDQAIETGGTLNIYNGTITASGEYNAIMALGPMNVYGGELTATSTTT
-395 ESQGGLYAITIY
+395 EVIAPAISVYAEGDNAAILTIY
-407 GQEKNSGE
+407 
-415 LVVNY
+415 
-420 TDDGDTAGTFQGKA
+420 DGKVTAT
-434 ISIHGGTVKIN
+434 S
-445 SMVGQGFES
+445 
-454 DGEINIYGGII
+454 
-465 SISGGANGFFA
+465 ANGD
-476 MGGLNI
+476 GI
-482 YGGNVTVST
+482 E
-491 IGDAIRVY
+491 VY
-499 GSSSDLKITGGEV
+499 GSDSGDIIIKGGEV
-512 TAKSTT
+512 TAQ
-518 GNGISQTDEDDGH
+518 GVVNGIKSNGDF
-531 DGSIT
+531 T
-536 ISGGKVIAKS
+536 ISGGKVTAKGNNDAIYIYSTSGNLKITDGEVYAS
-546 SDRMEG
+546 SSTGFGISQTDMEHGNEGSIIISGGKVTAKGGQSVEG
-552 ILASDKIVIS
+552 IFACGPVEIS

-569 GGDGG
+569 GGEGSGRGMDGYL
-574 GVGLEAYS
+574 V
-582 ITISGTAEVTAIG
+582 TISGTAEVTVIG
-595 GIGIPMAGF
+595 GIGIPMDGL
-604 KNGGAGIEGELTVNG
+604 KNGGVGFDGGLKVEGG
-619 GTIIAKGGNG
+619 KFI
-629 ADSSDGFGGNGGN
+629 
-642 GINSNFEIT
+642 
-651 GGSVTATGGNGGYTT
+651 ATGGAKAEGGVDGLGISDG
-666 STQYSVDYGMGGH
+666 ST
-679 GIKGMITVSGG
+679 IT
-690 TVTAKGGNGGSGTTY
+690 
-705 GQNGGCGILGTVN
+705 LGTNIVMYE
-718 GATNAPDGVTAT
+718 GDEADPTTPAASQASCTARY
-730 GGTAGTGG
+730 
-738 TEDGVNGGDIVNP
+738 VIIK
-751 ATADSEEEED
+751 

>member
-233 KDCPYVAKVT
+233 SNCPYVSKVT

-269 VPTGDDKIVILNQNA
+269 VPTGDDKIVILNKNA
-284 EASFLNKI
+284 EASFLNII

-334 IPEDAIELTGAIET
+334 IPEDAIELTGTIEAT
-348 PLSGGVYV
+348 SLAAGTYV
-356 VKGEATCAG
+356 VSGEASRNG
-365 DLTMSGD
+365 NLPMDGE
-372 VSLILCDGGSLTVN
+372 VNLILKDGASLTVN
-386 DGGVYGGSG
+386 GMISG
-395 ESQGGLYAITIY
+395 ATTLNIF
-407 GQEKNSGE
+407 GQEKSTGKLTIDNSEIDFGISIKNVNIHGGVISITGPVQAIETGGTLNIYNGTITASGLSNAIMALGPLNVYNGE
-415 LVVNY
+415 L
-420 TDDGDTAGTFQGKA
+420 TATSTSGAA
-434 ISIHGGTVKIN
+434 ISLFAEEVNGVYSSVILTIYDGKVTATSAAASGINAYDRSGATGDIVIKGGTVKAIA
-445 SMVGQGFES
+445 
-454 DGEINIYGGII
+454 GG
-465 SISGGANGFFA
+465 
-476 MGGLNI
+476 
-482 YGGNVTVST
+482 
-491 IGDAIRVY
+491 
-499 GSSSDLKITGGEV
+499 
-512 TAKSTT
+512 
-518 GNGISQTDEDDGH
+518 DDGLAGI
-531 DGSIT
+531 DCLSIT
-536 ISGGKVIAKS
+536 ISGGNVDATGGE
-546 SDRMEG
+546 RGEG
-552 ILASDKIVIS
+552 IYAKTFGDDPITKGTINIS
-562 GGTVEAT
+562 GGTVKAT

-582 ITISGTAEVTAIG
+582 ITISGTAEVTATG
-595 GIGIPMAGF
+595 GIGIPMDGL
-604 KNGGAGIEGELTVNG
+604 KNGGVGFDGGLKVEGG
-619 GTIIAKGGNG
+619 KFI
-629 ADSSDGFGGNGGN
+629 
-642 GINSNFEIT
+642 
-651 GGSVTATGGNGGYTT
+651 ATGGAKAEGGVDGLGISDG
-666 STQYSVDYGMGGH
+666 ST
-679 GIKGMITVSGG
+679 IT
-690 TVTAKGGNGGSGTTY
+690 
-705 GQNGGCGILGTVN
+705 LGTNVKMYQ
-718 GATNAPDGVTAT
+718 GDAPDPT
-730 GGTAGTGG
+730 
-738 TEDGVNGGDIVNP
+738 TEAAPPCSKRYVIIK
-751 ATADSEEEED
+751 